1 MGGWNRC
8 ILGAYLLPLILNR
21 NAECSQAMI
30 LCVVTGTIGPR
41 HICGEDV
48 PDTVLSC
55 CHEHA
60 TSFKNIF
67 RTGSETLEKSVCS
80 RYTCL
85 VGRFVHGG
93 SLLCAFLYG
102 AVFERQLEHGSFLC
116 YRHIPATFW
125 QETSGRIILHGV
137 LYDFLVKSQVHKHNI
152 LCHMLFYIY
161 KILWFRQECAS
172 GGICQLLIAS
182 VCPKTWSSRKLYLTR
197 CWTLSI

>member
-41 HICGEDV
+41 HIRGEDV

-102 AVFERQLEHGSFLC
+102 AVSKLALGHSSFLC
-116 YRHIPATFW
+116 HRHVPVTPR
-125 QETSGRIILHGV
+125 TG
-137 LYDFLVKSQVHKHNI
+137 
-152 LCHMLFYIY
+152 
-161 KILWFRQECAS
+161 ILWNAFRMGYYTPS
-172 GGICQLLIAS
+172 L
-182 VCPKTWSSRKLYLTR
+182 RKVKR
-197 CWTLSI
+197 

>member
-30 LCVVTGTIGPR
+30 LCVVTGAIGPR
-41 HICGEDV
+41 HIFGEDV

-102 AVFERQLEHGSFLC
+102 AVSKLALGHSSFLC
-116 YRHIPATFW
+116 HRHVPVTSWRGIFW
-125 QETSGRIILHGV
+125 NSFCMGYYTPSLRKVKCRI
-137 LYDFLVKSQVHKHNI
+137 Q
-152 LCHMLFYIY
+152 YI
-161 KILWFRQECAS
+161 
-172 GGICQLLIAS
+172 
-182 VCPKTWSSRKLYLTR
+182 V
-197 CWTLSI
+197 

>member
-30 LCVVTGTIGPR
+30 LCVVTGAIGPR

-102 AVFERQLEHGSFLC
+102 AVFELPLEHSSFLC
-116 YRHIPATFW
+116 HRHTLVTPRTGILWNAFRMGYYTL
-125 QETSGRIILHGV
+125 SCRKVKRNILHIV
-137 LYDFLVKSQVHKHNI
+137 HQLSNYNNIWYLLSKSSNPV
-152 LCHMLFYIY
+152 
-161 KILWFRQECAS
+161 EA
-172 GGICQLLIAS
+172 LLRS
-182 VCPKTWSSRKLYLTR
+182 CNTMR
-197 CWTLSI
+197 

>member
-1 MGGWNRC
+1 
-8 ILGAYLLPLILNR
+8 
-21 NAECSQAMI
+21 MI

-41 HICGEDV
+41 YICDEDV

-80 RYTCL
+80 RYTGL

-93 SLLCAFLYG
+93 SLLCAFLYE
-102 AVFERQLEHGSFLC
+102 AVSELALGHSSFLC
-116 YRHIPATFW
+116 HRHMAGNTM
-125 QETSGRIILHGV
+125 EGRIFQHGV

-152 LCHMLFYIY
+152 LCRMLFHMH
-161 KILWFRQECAS
+161 KILWFRQKCAS

-182 VCPKTWSSRKLYLTR
+182 VCPKTWSSLKLYLTR